1 MASNEFTGQ
10 PEVQQAMAELEKEF
24 GENGKRPLLVS
35 DVKDAKGHQYVNL
48 VQEGGGMLGIALV
61 GFTYVLEKMGIRFW
75 RLAGTSAGAINTLL
89 LASIGKKDEEKSE
102 KVLSH
107 LSEKRMLDFVDG
119 HPIVSRLLTTIVK
132 NKYYISN
139 TLFFI
144 IGCLCIFL
152 LSMFF
157 GLLHHS
163 SAMVWLVLAM
173 LLLLA
178 IGVGYFYY
186 LLQRFKKSSFGLCK
200 GDEFSNWIQQIIS
213 AEGIHTLKDLRE
225 RAYLSGHDKTDVSLQ
240 LADNGK
246 YRSGESAT
254 VDSLESDVTMIACDI
269 TTQMK
274 VEFPRMA
281 MLYGMDENTPP
292 SQFVRASMS
301 IPVFFE
307 SFGVKHINT
316 SDPRVIREWESINYK
331 GPLPTKANFVDGGII
346 SNFPISVFHNDKIRT
361 PRLPVIG
368 VRLSEGEDAPV
379 DDIFSGIGNYVGAVF
394 STIRFNYDKEFLSK
408 NNFYTKYVAPI
419 DVRGFNWLN
428 FSMSKAEQKKLF
440 LQGVKT
446 AKEYLLN
453 FNWTTYKAERE
464 QLFDTLNNKKS

>member
-10 PEVQQAMAELEKEF
+10 PEVQQIMTELETQF
-24 GENGKRPLLVS
+24 GKNGERLKVS
-35 DVKDAKGHQYVNL
+35 DVKDSKGNQYVNL

-89 LASIGKKDEEKSE
+89 LASIGNKDDEKSE
-102 KVLSH
+102 KILSH

-173 LLLLA
+173 LLLLI
-178 IGVGYFYY
+178 IGGGYFYY
-186 LLQRFKKSSFGLCK
+186 LLQRFKKSSFGLCR
-200 GDEFSNWIQQIIS
+200 GDEFSNWIQKIIS
-213 AEGIHTLKDLRE
+213 AEGIHTLKDLRK
-225 RAYLSGHDKTDVSLQ
+225 RAYHSAHNTDIDLRLVDAHSE
-240 LADNGK
+240 N
-246 YRSGESAT
+246 RTGESAT

-281 MLYGMDENTPP
+281 MLYGMDETTPP

-307 SFGVKHINT
+307 SFGVENINT
-316 SDPRVIREWESINYK
+316 NDPRVIKEWESINYK
-331 GPLPTKANFVDGGII
+331 GPLPSKANFVDGGII

-368 VRLSEGEDAPV
+368 VRLSEGDDAPPE
-379 DDIFSGIGNYVGAVF
+379 DIFSGIGTYVGAVF

-428 FSMSKAEQKKLF
+428 FSMSKPEQKKLF

-446 AKEYLLN
+446 AKDYLIN
-453 FNWTTYKAERE
+453 FKWDTYKAERE